1 MYALTLVS
9 PKSSVSLVFSVA
21 SSSLHSLNSF
31 ASLRFS
37 NPASLSNI
45 EVQEVLAAKSAKVA
59 ALLEKKNSKDEIS
72 TFLRNIPAKPE
83 TFELVVKFCYG
94 FELQITSDNVVPL
107 ACLACYLEMSE
118 SRSKNN
124 LLGRVIAFFQHT
136 VLPNW
141 KETIKALR
149 CITEHLHQ
157 SKEIGLFDACL
168 ESIVEKVHQDPRLL
182 GEPTKRN
189 DGGNDGGCDDNNN
202 NTWPNARRKL
212 FVLDCE
218 QEDLTTLPVQIYEP
232 IVHVMNLRGIAPEY
246 VSASV
251 CKYTEKW
258 VFSCFIAS
266 GGDQKM
272 SAYKRN
278 SIREIIE
285 AIERLLPNEKGLIP
299 CSLLFDL
306 LRFSILLGAS
316 LDCVSGFETRI
327 GKQLEQ
333 ASLNDLFIPCQCIN
347 VECLKRILKSFYRN
361 FNGSDP
367 SGFLKVAELV
377 EEYLGEVASSDVD
390 LGIDEF
396 ISLAELSVAASLG
409 SQRGSDGIYRA
420 IDLYLEKHNNL
431 TEAEKE
437 QVCQVMD
444 CQKMSQEALQHAAQ
458 NSRLPLRTVVQ
469 ILFVG
474 QLHLRDK
481 IASEAQEKTEQ
492 KVIEDHQE
500 DEEMQLINMKVS
512 ELERESLLMKKEIE
526 KCHRKNNVTKKES
539 VSVWTK
545 MKRKFGCISNNS
557 THEGYYRM
565 NKKKLPPQ
573 NDVRHEERCRFV

>member
-1 MYALTLVS
+1 MS
-9 PKSSVSLVFSVA
+9 NKEKNNISS
-21 SSSLHSLNSF
+21 
-31 ASLRFS
+31 RFS
-37 NPASLSNI
+37 NPTSLSNL
-45 EVQEVLAAKSAKVA
+45 EVQEVLAAKSTKVA
-59 ALLEKKNSKDEIS
+59 ALLEKKSSKDEIF
-72 TFLRNIPAKPE
+72 TFLRSIPAKPE

-94 FELQITSDNVVPL
+94 FELQITTVNVVPL

-118 SRSKNN
+118 SRCKNN
-124 LLGRVIAFFQHT
+124 LIGRVIAFFQQT
-136 VLPNW
+136 VLPSW

-157 SKEIGLFDACL
+157 AKEIGLFDVCL
-168 ESIVEKVHQDPRLL
+168 DSIVEKVQKNPCLL
-182 GEPTKRN
+182 GEPMKRS
-189 DGGNDGGCDDNNN
+189 DGGVGDGGDDNKNN
-202 NTWPNARRKL
+202 NAWPNARRKL
-212 FVLDCE
+212 FVIDCD

-232 IVHVMNLRGIAPEY
+232 IVHVMNLQGIAPEY
-246 VSASV
+246 VAASV

-258 VFSCFIAS
+258 VFSCLVAS

-306 LRFSILLGAS
+306 LRSSILLGSS
-316 LDCVSGFETRI
+316 LDCVTGFETRI

-333 ASLNDLFIPCQCIN
+333 ASLNDLFIPSQCIN
-347 VECLKRILKSFYRN
+347 VDCLKRILKSFYRN
-361 FNGSDP
+361 FNGSSDP
-367 SGFLKVAELV
+367 MGFLKVAELV
-377 EEYLGEVASSDVD
+377 EEYLGEVASSDTD

-396 ISLAELSVAASLG
+396 ISLAELAVAASLG
-409 SQRGSDGIYRA
+409 SQKPSDGIYRA
-420 IDLYLEKHNNL
+420 IDIYLEKHKSL

-437 QVCQVMD
+437 QVCQVLD

-458 NSRLPLRTVVQ
+458 NSRLPLRMVVQ

-474 QLHLRDK
+474 QLHLRDQ
-481 IASEAQEKTEQ
+481 IASEVQEKIEHQ
-492 KVIEDHQE
+492 KAKEDHQE
-500 DEEMQLINMKVS
+500 DEEMQMMNMKVS

-526 KCHRKNNVTKKES
+526 KCHRNNSTTVKKES

-545 MKRKFGCISNNS
+545 MKRKFGCISS
-557 THEGYYRM
+557 SATHEGYSRV
-565 NKKKLPPQ
+565 NKKKLPP
-573 NDVRHEERCRFV
+573 